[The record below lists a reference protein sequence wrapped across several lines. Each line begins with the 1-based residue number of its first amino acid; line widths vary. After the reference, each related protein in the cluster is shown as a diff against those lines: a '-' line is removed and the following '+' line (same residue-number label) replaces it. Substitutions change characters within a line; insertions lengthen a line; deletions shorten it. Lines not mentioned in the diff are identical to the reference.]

1 MPRELEKEALTR
13 HLCSTKVKLQR
24 LESTEVDS
32 SSLNEAHRS
41 LTDKVKRQQES
52 HRIIRALSGEMT
64 ITMLLSRPSKVLNA
78 NGSKE

>member
-1 MPRELEKEALTR
+1 MLSEGFLLQFPR
-13 HLCSTKVKLQR
+13 HLCLTKVKLQR
-24 LESTEVDS
+24 LDNTEVDS
-32 SSLNEAHRS
+32 SSLNDAHRS

>member
-24 LESTEVDS
+24 LDNTGDS

-41 LTDKVKRQQES
+41 QTDKVKRQQES